1 MIITRFPTLPETT
14 LTAVNTLGQWLAL
27 NDFAGKPHPVHADCV
42 ILAGNAVIPTIDA
55 ACQIAAR
62 DKAPLLISGGIGHS
76 TPFLYAAIARH
87 PRYNVIRTTGRSEAA
102 IIADIARQFWRIPAE
117 RLLLEDKSTN
127 CGENARM
134 SCELLQAQL
143 PQARTV
149 LVVQDPTMQRRTMA
163 TFAHLAAAQPRGVRF
178 LSWPGFT
185 PQLRNGQRGLSF
197 TPREEGLW
205 AVDRYLSLILGEVP
219 RLRDDEQGYGPRGR
233 NFIAH
238 VDCPASVEVA
248 WHTVQADDT
257 LNAALRDRALR

>member
-14 LTAVNTLGQWLAL
+14 LAAVNTLGQWLAQ
-27 NDFAGKPHPVHADCV
+27 NDFAGKPHPVQADAI

-55 ACQIAAR
+55 ACQLAAR
-62 DKAPLLISGGIGHS
+62 ARAPLLISGGIGHS

-102 IIADIARQFWRIPAE
+102 IIGDIARQFWRIPAD
-117 RLLLEDKSTN
+117 RILAEDKSTN
-127 CGENARM
+127 CGENARL
-134 SCELLQAQL
+134 SCELLHATL
-143 PQARTV
+143 PTARRV

-163 TFAHLAAAQPRGVRF
+163 TFARVSAEQSLDIRF
-178 LSWPGFT
+178 LSWPGVT

-197 TPREEGLW
+197 TPREDGLW
-205 AVDRYLSLILGEVP
+205 AADRYLSLILGEVP

-238 VDCPASVEVA
+238 VDFPASVETA
-248 WHTVQADDT
+248 WRTLQTDDT